1 MNKVIGVKF
10 KDSGKIYYFDPL
22 ELEIEKGGNVIVE
35 TARGLVF
42 GEVAEPPRI
51 IAEESIVAP
60 LKPVVR
66 VATDEDREQ
75 HEYYLSKEKEAF
87 KTCQRKIEEH
97 GLAMKLV
104 DVEYAF
110 NGSKLSFYFTAD
122 NRVDFRELVKDL
134 AGIFKTRIDLRQ
146 IGVRDEAKKCGG
158 IGACGRPVCCS
169 SFLTEFIPVSI
180 KMAKSQNLSL
190 NPTKIS
196 GICGRLMCCLKYEQ
210 ECYDIMHKQMPTV
223 GIECVT
229 VDGSGVVIENNVITE
244 RTKVKV
250 TLADGT
256 LDVRSYPFNEL
267 NYVNKNGVR
276 CCGCDECGGCCCGN
290 ADDDGMP
297 QQAASKPDSSDEAE
311 KEAEFIDEPKYDRA
325 DIYSDD
331 EFHSDETERVTEN
344 CLPQSLQNM

>member
-223 GIECVT
+223 GTECVT

-256 LDVRSYPFNEL
+256 LRST
-267 NYVNKNGVR
+267 
-276 CCGCDECGGCCCGN
+276 
-290 ADDDGMP
+290 
-297 QQAASKPDSSDEAE
+297 S
-311 KEAEFIDEPKYDRA
+311 
-325 DIYSDD
+325 
-331 EFHSDETERVTEN
+331 
-344 CLPQSLQNM
+344 

>member
-210 ECYDIMHKQMPTV
+210 DNYEYLLKITPKQGALVETPEGRGTV
-223 GIECVT
+223 VEVNLLSGQLQVRLDRCPDAAPHAFGRREVKTIKDGKIKVERSELEALKGIE
-229 VDGSGVVIENNVITE
+229 
-244 RTKVKV
+244 
-250 TLADGT
+250 
-256 LDVRSYPFNEL
+256 
-267 NYVNKNGVR
+267 
-276 CCGCDECGGCCCGN
+276 
-290 ADDDGMP
+290 
-297 QQAASKPDSSDEAE
+297 
-311 KEAEFIDEPKYDRA
+311 
-325 DIYSDD
+325 
-331 EFHSDETERVTEN
+331 
-344 CLPQSLQNM
+344 

>member
-223 GIECVT
+223 GTECVT

-276 CCGCDECGGCCCGN
+276 CCCTTPRPHPKQRDKGTSPRSGQLQN
-290 ADDDGMP
+290 PTP
-297 QQAASKPDSSDEAE
+297 QTKPKKKQSLLMNLNTTELI
-311 KEAEFIDEPKYDRA
+311 FIRTMNFIPMKRK
-325 DIYSDD
+325 
-331 EFHSDETERVTEN
+331 RVTEN